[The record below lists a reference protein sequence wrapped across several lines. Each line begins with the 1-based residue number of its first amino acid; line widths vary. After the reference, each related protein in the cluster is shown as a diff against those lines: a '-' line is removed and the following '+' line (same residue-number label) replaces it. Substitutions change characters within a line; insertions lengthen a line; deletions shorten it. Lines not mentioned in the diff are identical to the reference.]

1 MMRGSKAGRIGMT
14 LVPWVLV
21 VLLAAPPGVVAQP
34 PPPGPPPPGG
44 GQAAPTLRPE
54 ELEQLVAPIALYPDP
69 LLAQI
74 FMASTY
80 PLEVVQADRFAKANA
95 QLKGPQLDDALK
107 QQTWDDS
114 VKSLVSFPPV
124 LSMMSEKLD
133 WTQKLGDAILA
144 DQRSVL
150 NAVQVL
156 RGKAQAAGNLK
167 TTAEQVVIVEPAP
180 PPETVVLQPSA
191 PGTVVVQQPAPPPQ
205 IIQIQ
210 PADPQVVQLPAYNPA
225 VIYGPWPYP
234 AYPPYPY
241 YPPGY
246 YAGAAL
252 LTFGAGMAVGAALW
266 GNTNWGG
273 GDINVNRSN
282 YQNFSNNVNR
292 SDIANNRIQN
302 LPARGEGG
310 RGNWQHRP
318 EHRQSVPYRD
328 QGTAQ
333 RFGQGTRPGA
343 DSREAFRGRAEA
355 GRQQL
360 GQGGFG
366 SGQGFGGQRGGG
378 GFDRG
383 PGGGLGDRGGQGFG
397 GQRGGGFDRGPG
409 GGVGDR
415 GGFGGGRQ
423 PGAFQGMGQG
433 GQTRD
438 FSNRGSAS
446 RGGMSSPRAS
456 GGGGAPRGGGGAP
469 RGGGGGPRGGGGGGR
484 RR

>member
-1 MMRGSKAGRIGMT
+1 
-14 LVPWVLV
+14 
-21 VLLAAPPGVVAQP
+21 
-34 PPPGPPPPGG
+34 
-44 GQAAPTLRPE
+44 
-54 ELEQLVAPIALYPDP
+54 VAPIALYPDP

-80 PLEVVQADRFAKANA
+80 PLEIVQADRFVKANA
-95 QLKGPQLDDALK
+95 NLQGQQLNEALK

-133 WTQKLGDAILA
+133 WTQKLGDAVLG
-144 DQRSVL
+144 DQRGVM

-156 RGKAQAAGNLK
+156 RARAQAAGNLQ
-167 TTAEQVVIVEPAP
+167 TTAEQRVIVEPAP
-180 PPETVVLQPSA
+180 PPAPPVVQPGEERTVVI
-191 PGTVVVQQPAPPPQ
+191 QQPAPPPQ

-210 PADPQVVQLPAYNPA
+210 PADPQAVQLPAYNPA

-246 YAGAAL
+246 VPGAAL

-266 GNTNWGG
+266 GNCNWGG

-302 LPARGEGG
+302 LPAREGG
-310 RGNWQHRP
+310 RGNWQHNP
-318 EHRQSVPYRD
+318 QHRQAVPYRD

-360 GQGGFG
+360 GQGGFDRG
-366 SGQGFGGQRGGG
+366 GQGFGGGPRAGQQPAFGGGQGFGGQ
-378 GFDRG
+378 RG
-383 PGGGLGDRGGQGFG
+383 PGGGLGDRGGLGS
-397 GQRGGGFDRGPG
+397 R
-409 GGVGDR
+409 GGVG
-415 GGFGGGRQ
+415 GGQGFGGGRQ
-423 PGAFQGMGQG
+423 PGAFQGVGQG

-438 FSNRGSAS
+438 FSNRGAAS
-446 RGGMSSPRAS
+446 RGGMSSAPR

>member
-1 MMRGSKAGRIGMT
+1 MKWGKFGRHI
-14 LVPWVLV
+14 LLCILV
-21 VLLAAPPGVVAQP
+21 VLLAVPPGVLAQG

-44 GQAAPTLRPE
+44 GQPAPSFRPE

-80 PLEVVQADRFAKANA
+80 PLEIVQADRFAKANA
-95 QLKGPQLDDALK
+95 QVKGPQLDEALK

-133 WTQKLGDAILA
+133 WTQKLGDAVLA

-156 RGKAQAAGNLK
+156 RGRAQAAGNLQ
-167 TTAEQVVIVEPAP
+167 TTAEQRVIVEPAP
-180 PPETVVLQPSA
+180 PPVVQPGESQTVVI
-191 PGTVVVQQPAPPPQ
+191 QQPPQ

-210 PADPQVVQLPAYNPA
+210 PANPEVVQLPAYNPA
-225 VIYGPWPYP
+225 AIYGPWPYP

-246 YAGAAL
+246 VAGAAL
-252 LTFGAGMAVGAALW
+252 LSFGIGMAVGGALW
-266 GNTNWGG
+266 GNCNWGG
-273 GDINVNRSN
+273 GDININRSN

-292 SDIANNRIQN
+292 SDIANNRVQN
-302 LPARGEGG
+302 LPARDGG
-310 RGNWQHRP
+310 RGNWQHNA
-318 EHRQSVPYRD
+318 EHRRAVPYRD

-343 DSREAFRGRAEA
+343 DGRDAFRGRAEA

-360 GQGGFG
+360 GQGGLG
-366 SGQGFGGQRGGG
+366 DRGGFSGQRGPGG

-397 GQRGGGFDRGPG
+397 GQRGPG
-409 GGVGDR
+409 GGLSDR
-415 GGFGGGRQ
+415 GGLGSRGGVGGGQGFGGGRQ

-433 GQTRD
+433 GQTRNS
-438 FSNRGSAS
+438 SNRGAAS
-446 RGGMSSPRAS
+446 RQGMSAPR

-469 RGGGGGPRGGGGGGR
+469 RGGGGGPRGGGGGR

>member
-1 MMRGSKAGRIGMT
+1 D
-14 LVPWVLV
+14 
-21 VLLAAPPGVVAQP
+21 VVAQG

-44 GQAAPTLRPE
+44 GQPAPTFRPE

-80 PLEVVQADRFAKANA
+80 PLEVVQADRFVKANA

-133 WTQKLGDAILA
+133 WTQKLGDAVLA
-144 DQRSVL
+144 DQRGVL

-156 RGKAQAAGNLK
+156 RARAQAAGNLK
-167 TTAEQVVIVEPAP
+167 TTAEQRVIVEPAP
-180 PPETVVLQPSA
+180 PPPPPVVQP
-191 PGTVVVQQPAPPPQ
+191 GEGQMVVVQPPAPPPQ

-210 PADPQVVQLPAYNPA
+210 PADPQAVQLPAYNPA
-225 VIYGPWPYP
+225 QIYGPWPYP

-266 GNTNWGG
+266 GNCNWGG
-273 GDINVNRSN
+273 GDININRSN
-282 YQNFSNNVNR
+282 YQNFTNNVNR

-302 LPARGEGG
+302 LPAREGG
-310 RGNWQHRP
+310 RGNWQHSP
-318 EHRQSVPYRD
+318 QHRQAVPYRD

-343 DSREAFRGRAEA
+343 DSREAFRGRADA

-366 SGQGFGGQRGGG
+366 DRGGFGGQGGPGGFGGQRGQG

-383 PGGGLGDRGGQGFG
+383 PGGGMGDRGGFG
-397 GQRGGGFDRGPG
+397 GSQ
-409 GGVGDR
+409 
-415 GGFGGGRQ
+415 GFGGGRQ

-438 FSNRGSAS
+438 FSNRGQTS
-446 RGGMSSPRAS
+446 RQGMSAPRAS
-456 GGGGAPRGGGGAP
+456 SGGGAPRGGGGAAPRGGGGGGAP
-469 RGGGGGPRGGGGGGR
+469 RGGGGGGR